1 MYAQDKKKI
10 SQQKLKP
17 NCNQDD
23 SDIKI
28 IEIYSRYHKYVYKLK
43 EKIHIMSELIG
54 NVGTETETIKR
65 TNEKS
70 KTEWYNN

>member
-1 MYAQDKKKI
+1 
-10 SQQKLKP
+10 
-17 NCNQDD
+17 
-23 SDIKI
+23 
-28 IEIYSRYHKYVYKLK
+28 
-43 EKIHIMSELIG
+43 MSEVIG